1 VILTNNPVLY
11 KFKPEATP
19 EQRQSVRNSVKAL
32 PSQIPSI
39 QNLIIGETV
48 FNHLGH
54 GYDEGALLL
63 VSCHRSWAVN
73 KDRASG
79 VVFLFENLDKLNE
92 YRPHKAYTDC
102 QAPSAP
108 YIEGWSSLHLA
119 KIT

>member
-1 VILTNNPVLY
+1 MTIHHIVLY

-54 GYDEGALLL
+54 GYDEG
-63 VSCHRSWAVN
+63 
-73 KDRASG
+73 
-79 VVFLFENLDKLNE
+79 VVFLFENLHKLNE

-102 QAPSAP
+102 QASSAP
-108 YIEGWSSLHLA
+108 YIEDKLIFVESV
-119 KIT
+119 